1 MFSFRSWLITALGVM
16 MIASPALARTHHWRY
31 HYHHRYYRHYRVRH
45 TAYERSRQ
53 HYYVHEIRGQRSMN
67 SQRVEQI
74 QAALIREH
82 YLTGQPTGNWDMET
96 QAAMRKFQ
104 SDHGWQTKLLPDSRA
119 LIMLGLGPK
128 VDEEEQAKFNGSS
141 GSGSTLAQPQPSI
154 SYADTL
160 AAVHAIP
167 E

>member
-1 MFSFRSWLITALGVM
+1 MFSLRSWLITALAVM
-16 MIASPALARTHHWRY
+16 MMACPALAHTRHGRY
-31 HYHHRYYRHYRVRH
+31 HYRHQYYRYHRVEHKAYRYHR
-45 TAYERSRQ
+45 
-53 HYYVHEIRGQRSMN
+53 HYYVHESRGQRSMN
-67 SQRVEQI
+67 TQRVDQI

-82 YLTGQPTGNWDMET
+82 YLTGQPTGDWNAET

-104 SDHGWQTKLLPDSRA
+104 SDHGWQTVLLPDSRA

-128 VDEEEQAKFNGSS
+128 VDEEEQAKFNGGTS
-141 GSGSTLAQPQPSI
+141 GTIAQPQPSI